1 MEGIEYY
8 SAINPT
14 NIITSKELQ
23 LQYTMEYKIAEHTFY
38 SELYVSKDIIK
49 AHLDKNSSYEL
60 TVDFSASQDEI
71 KTNTDYGVKFLK
83 SVFLLD
89 KQREVISTIRNY
101 YSDFIVTGPFLNING
116 ESKRALFLITKK
128 LPE

>member
-14 NIITSKELQ
+14 NIIASRELQ
-23 LQYTMEYKIAEHTFY
+23 SQYTMEYKIAEHTFY
-38 SELYVSKDIIK
+38 NELYVSKDIIK

-60 TVDFSASQDEI
+60 TIDFSENQDEI

-83 SVFLLD
+83 SIFLLD
-89 KQREVISTIRNY
+89 KQRDVVNTIKNY
-101 YSDFIVTGPFLNING
+101 YSDFIVTGPFLNIKG

-128 LPE
+128 LSE